1 MYSPEI
7 PPLAQL
13 QADAAGAAAIATAA
27 TTAATTATASE
38 TSGAAIASAA
48 TPVAGAA
55 AARPATPAAPAT
67 PATPAIAGNNEA
79 PPTAGVAFQPYA
91 LAGLSL
97 TDFACKNPA
106 CGGGSRL
113 AHEPGVLSC
122 GHLVCHATCRPEDL
136 GPCSTLRLGAGSAGG
151 AGAGGAGPGWQ
162 GGWAEADGGRQQQ
175 QGCGGSQPGGNQPV
189 CPACLLPVLP
199 GAGKCAK
206 LDDAIHTLFP
216 AEREARRQQAAHEA
230 AAAAAEKAA
239 ATAAARERQEE
250 ATAEAAEAAAIAVAS
265 AASAS
270 AGADSPGSF
279 GGGSFGGG
287 GSGGGDSGNG
297 RPRPSSKIP
306 GLDERLAA
314 CTTRAAAWRMAWREM
329 AAHADTAYT
338 WFAVGCDCCGV
349 FPIQG
354 RRWVGVRSTCALSA
368 MGNAM
373 GDIPSLRTD
382 SHSVLHDAG
391 GWVLRGAGGW
401 VFRAAVT
408 NQEGLLRTMG
418 NIRHRA
424 QTTSVGACPGAQVV
438 GGSGPFAVAATG
450 TAKHGACSSSASNH
464 VRDADG
470 RMPRPRP

>member
-13 QADAAGAAAIATAA
+13 QADAAGTAAVAAAA

-38 TSGAAIASAA
+38 TSGAAITAAA
-48 TPVAGAA
+48 TTVAGAA

-67 PATPAIAGNNEA
+67 PATPATAGNTEA
-79 PPTAGVAFQPYA
+79 PATAGIAFQPYA

-97 TDFACKNPA
+97 TDFACKNPV

-136 GPCSTLRLGAGSAGG
+136 GTRSTLRPGAGSAGD
-151 AGAGGAGPGWQ
+151 AGAGGAGPGGQ

-175 QGCGGSQPGGNQPV
+175 QGCGGSQPGSSQPV

-199 GAGKCAK
+199 GAGKCMK
-206 LDDAIHTLFP
+206 LDEAIHTLFP
-216 AEREARRQQAAHEA
+216 AEREVRRQQAAHEA
-230 AAAAAEKAA
+230 AAAAVEKAA
-239 ATAAARERQEE
+239 STAAARERREE
-250 ATAEAAEAAAIAVAS
+250 ATAEAAEAAAIAAAS

-270 AGADSPGSF
+270 AGAGSPAGF
-279 GGGSFGGG
+279 GGSS
-287 GSGGGDSGNG
+287 GSGGGG

-306 GLDERLAA
+306 GLDERLAT
-314 CTTRAAAWRMAWREM
+314 CTTRTAAWRMAWMEM

-368 MGNAM
+368 MGNTM
-373 GDIPSLRTD
+373 GDVD
-382 SHSVLHDAG
+382 SGMHDAG
-391 GWVLRGAGGW
+391 RRVLRAAGGRVLRGTGRRVLRGAGGR
-401 VFRAAVT
+401 VLRGAGGRVLRGAGRRVLR
-408 NQEGLLRTMG
+408 GL
-418 NIRHRA
+418 
-424 QTTSVGACPGAQVV
+424 P
-438 GGSGPFAVAATG
+438 
-450 TAKHGACSSSASNH
+450 
-464 VRDADG
+464 
-470 RMPRPRP
+470 